1 MRNRVVICFTFL
13 ISLFSA
19 AQETATKHF
28 QFDANYFYGTILEHE
43 KDLQHLILQHSQGVM
58 LSYSKKTYGIQDWSN
73 RYGAPDHG
81 YSMFYYDFGNETLG
95 RAYGLYAHYGFYFF
109 NRNLLFRV
117 GAGVAFHDNPY
128 DQETNFRNNAHGSS
142 LTGSQFLMLN
152 YKKYNIYKGLGLQA
166 GFSIVHYSNGNI
178 QTPNASTNTWF
189 FGAGINYI
197 TDAEEQPKYAEKR
210 PLEKFND
217 PIRFNVAFRG
227 GVNTSDVIGLG
238 QNFHY
243 AFSAYADKRINAKST
258 LQAGGDLFFSPTI
271 KDLIEQRAVS
281 LPEENQDPNAD
292 SKRGGLFIGHLLTF
306 NKISL
311 LTQVGYYVYYPFDY
325 EGRIYDRIGV
335 QRYFGENENIFAG
348 ISVRANAASAES
360 IEFSIGYRL

>member
-1 MRNRVVICFTFL
+1 MKRHILIGFL
-13 ISLFSA
+13 ILQGLFSMG
-19 AQETATKHF
+19 QEEVRKNHF
-28 QFDANYFYGTILEHE
+28 QFDASYFYGTILEHE
-43 KDLQHLILQHSQGVM
+43 TDLQHLILQHSQGVM
-58 LSYSKKTYGIQDWSN
+58 LSYSKKTYGIEDWTN
-73 RYGAPDHG
+73 RYGAPDYG

-95 RAYGLYAHYGFYFF
+95 KAYGLYGHYGFYFF

-117 GAGVAFHDNPY
+117 GAGVAYHDNPY
-128 DQETNFRNNAHGSS
+128 DANDNFRNNAHGTS
-142 LTGSQFLMLN
+142 LTGSQFFMLN
-152 YKKYNIYKGLGLQA
+152 YKKYDIYEGFGLQA

-178 QTPNASTNTWF
+178 KTPNGSTNTWF

-197 TDAEEQPKYAEKR
+197 TDADEQPEISERR
-210 PLEKFND
+210 PLEKYKEPIHFN
-217 PIRFNVAFRG
+217 FAFRG
-227 GVNTSDVIGLG
+227 GVNSSDVIGLG

-258 LQAGGDLFFSPTI
+258 LQAGADLFFSPTI
-271 KDLIEQRAVS
+271 KDLIAYRAIAF
-281 LPEENQDPNAD
+281 PELNEDPNVD

-306 NKISL
+306 GKTSL

-325 EGRIYDRIGV
+325 EGRLYDRVGM
-335 QRYFGENENIFAG
+335 QRSFGENIFAG